1 MDPEKRPQ
9 IALDFDPH
17 TPFFGGPRWRGG
29 YSRVLLTQRAKLYT
43 A

>member
-1 MDPEKRPQ
+1 MDREKRPQ

-17 TPFFGGPRWRGG
+17 TPLFGGPQWRGS
-29 YSRVLLTQRAKLYT
+29 YSRVLLTQRAKLCT